1 MNLKDKISLDKVFEK
16 EYKKKHVELENNKEA
31 VITHFLHNSK
41 NGVSQFFKKDAVKY
55 TKEILQYEYPK
66 EEISNIVAEEALQ
79 YGIFDTF
86 EVPFP
91 PVENPK
97 FKFIDLFAGIGGF
110 RLAMQN
116 LDGKCVFTSE
126 WDKDAK
132 RTYKANFG
140 ERPFG
145 DITKEETKAFIPD
158 NFDLLCAGF
167 PCQAFSIAG
176 KRGGFEDTRGTL
188 FFEINT
194 LGKFNMYGDF
204 QVYQGYYNF
213 KYGGLLEK
221 RFEVKKYGSIVWN
234 GDPMAATLNL
244 EAVYKVVG
252 GANPGVLIDNPS
264 FNRKVEVDVIIGI
277 NGSLMN
283 PEPDFNIEFPNVAST
298 LRSELQ
304 YKLDDKDTRQTQ
316 ALSLLTSN
324 SFLSSE
330 GLSQSQPT
338 NLLFEKARSL
348 FADIFA
354 TSDGKMTIA
363 PDYVGA
369 DNRPGFETDGRFG
382 LTLSS
387 QINDRI
393 TINGKVGVPV
403 GTSVNESSAV
413 VGDVELQY
421 RVNDDGSLNLRV
433 FNRENDVTYIG
444 QGVGYTQ
451 GLGISYQVDFD
462 TFKELVAKVFKNKK
476 LKTALPTQTEIED
489 SSLPDN
495 FRFNTPPK
503 QDKKTP
509 SETKPNSNKEGVPS
523 KED

>member
-1 MNLKDKISLDKVFEK
+1 M
-16 EYKKKHVELENNKEA
+16 
-31 VITHFLHNSK
+31 
-41 NGVSQFFKKDAVKY
+41 
-55 TKEILQYEYPK
+55 
-66 EEISNIVAEEALQ
+66 
-79 YGIFDTF
+79 
-86 EVPFP
+86 
-91 PVENPK
+91 
-97 FKFIDLFAGIGGF
+97 
-110 RLAMQN
+110 
-116 LDGKCVFTSE
+116 
-126 WDKDAK
+126 
-132 RTYKANFG
+132 
-140 ERPFG
+140 
-145 DITKEETKAFIPD
+145 
-158 NFDLLCAGF
+158 
-167 PCQAFSIAG
+167 
-176 KRGGFEDTRGTL
+176 
-188 FFEINT
+188 
-194 LGKFNMYGDF
+194 
-204 QVYQGYYNF
+204 
-213 KYGGLLEK
+213 
-221 RFEVKKYGSIVWN
+221 
-234 GDPMAATLNL
+234 

-264 FNRKVEVDVIIGI
+264 FNRKVDVDVIIGI

-283 PEPDFNIEFPNVAST
+283 PEPDFNIEFPGVAST

-369 DNRPGFETDGRFG
+369 DNRPGSETDGQIG
-382 LTLSS
+382 LTVSS
-387 QINDRI
+387 KVNDRI
-393 TINGKVGVPV
+393 TINGRVGVPV

-489 SSLPDN
+489 SSMPENIRYLN
-495 FRFNTPPK
+495 PPK
-503 QDKKTP
+503 QEKKTP
-509 SETKPNSNKEGVPS
+509 VETKPNSNKEGVPN